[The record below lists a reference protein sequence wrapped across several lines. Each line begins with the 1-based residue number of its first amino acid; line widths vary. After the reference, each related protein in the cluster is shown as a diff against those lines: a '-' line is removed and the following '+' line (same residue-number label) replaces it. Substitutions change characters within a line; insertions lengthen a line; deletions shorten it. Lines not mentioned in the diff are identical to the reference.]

1 MYSRR
6 TLLTNFNKH
15 AGLNDY
21 NDMVLNEKI
30 TGNKFLVRESEYGTY
45 IFNNTYFNYVSLIPK
60 YEDKVMFFL
69 VLNLDLSVDEIKDV
83 IDGKNYGDDG
93 FLNRKTVFK
102 LEDYK

>member
-1 MYSRR
+1 MYLLALLRR
-6 TLLTNFNKH
+6 LS
-15 AGLNDY
+15 AG
-21 NDMVLNEKI
+21 KSI
-30 TGNKFLVRESEYGTY
+30 TSQTY

-69 VLNLDLSVDEIKDV
+69 VLNLDLSVGEIKDV